1 MEIRARY
8 VIIGL
13 FTVGVFALALI
24 FLLWMSRAGI
34 DRTTA
39 LYDIVF
45 TEAVTGL
52 SRGSLVQ
59 YNGIKVGEVSSLA
72 LAPDDPRKVLARIT
86 LDGGTPVREDTR
98 AKLGLQGVTGVA
110 YIQLSG
116 GSPESPPLMPTREN
130 PVPVIAS
137 EESAL
142 SKLLASGADIAVT
155 VNETL
160 LRVSDLFSHEN
171 VAHVSTALG
180 NIDDITSS
188 IAEQRGSM
196 AQALQELAGATAEL
210 HDTLQTI
217 DRTAADAGKLLR
229 EDGHKTLAATQEAL
243 GSINEVVQSLNG
255 LVIDNRAAIE
265 SFSNQGLRQLGPALV
280 ELRETL
286 RALNR
291 LGDQLGDSN
300 NILLR
305 SDRPREYEPN

>member
-8 VIIGL
+8 IVIGM

-59 YNGIKVGEVSSLA
+59 YNGIKVGEVTTLK
-72 LAPDDPRKVLARIT
+72 LAPDDPRKVLARVT
-86 LDGGTPVREDTR
+86 LDGGTPVRQDTR

-116 GSPESPPLMPTREN
+116 GSPDSPPLLPSAQH

-142 SKLLASGADIAVT
+142 SKLLASGSDIAVT

-160 LRVSDLFSHEN
+160 LRIGDLFSDDN
-171 VAHVSTALG
+171 IAHVGTALG
-180 NIDDITSS
+180 NIDAITSS
-188 IAEQRGSM
+188 IAGQRDSM
-196 AQALQELAGATAEL
+196 ARALEQLADATADL
-210 HDTLQTI
+210 HGTLQTI

-243 GSINEVVQSLNG
+243 GSINEVVQSLND
-255 LVIDNRAAIE
+255 LVLDNRSAIE
-265 SFSNQGLRQLGPALV
+265 NFSNQGLRQLGPALV

-286 RALNR
+286 RSLNR
-291 LGDQLGDSN
+291 LSEQLGDSN

-305 SDRPREYEPN
+305 RDRPREYEPN

>member
-8 VIIGL
+8 IVIGM

-39 LYDIVF
+39 VYDIVF

-59 YNGIKVGEVSSLA
+59 YNGIKVGEVTTLK
-72 LAPDDPRKVLARIT
+72 LAPDDPRKVLARVT
-86 LDGGTPVREDTR
+86 LDGGTPVRMDTR

-116 GSPESPPLMPTREN
+116 GSPDSPPLLPTAQH

-142 SKLLASGADIAVT
+142 SKLLASGSDIAVT

-160 LRVSDLFSHEN
+160 LRIGDLFSDDN
-171 VAHVSTALG
+171 IAHVGTALG
-180 NIDDITSS
+180 NIDAITSS
-188 IAEQRGSM
+188 IAGQRDSM
-196 AQALQELAGATAEL
+196 ARALEQLADATADL
-210 HDTLQTI
+210 HGTLQTI

-243 GSINEVVQSLNG
+243 GSINEVVQSLND
-255 LVIDNRAAIE
+255 LVLDNRSAIE
-265 SFSNQGLRQLGPALV
+265 NFSNQGLRQLGPALV

-286 RALNR
+286 RSLNR
-291 LGDQLGDSN
+291 LSEQLGDSN

-305 SDRPREYEPN
+305 RDRPREYEPN

>member
-8 VIIGL
+8 IVIGI

-59 YNGIKVGEVSSLA
+59 YNGIKVGEVTALK
-72 LAPDDPRKVLARIT
+72 LAPDDPRKVLARVT
-86 LDGGTPVREDTR
+86 LDGGTPVRQDTR

-116 GSPESPPLMPTREN
+116 GSPGSPPLMPTAKD
-130 PVPVIAS
+130 PIPVIAS

-142 SKLLASGADIAVT
+142 SKLLASGSDIAVT

-160 LRVSDLFSHEN
+160 LRIGDLFSDDN
-171 VAHVSTALG
+171 ITHVGSALG

-196 AQALQELAGATAEL
+196 AEALQQLAGATAEL
-210 HDTLQTI
+210 QTTLQAI
-217 DRTAADAGKLLR
+217 DQAATDAGKLLR

-243 GSINEVVQSLNG
+243 GSINEVVRSLND
-255 LVIDNRAAIE
+255 LVVDNRSAIE
-265 SFSNQGLRQLGPALV
+265 NFSNQGLRQLGPALV

-286 RALNR
+286 RSLNR
-291 LGDQLGDSN
+291 LSDQLGDSN

-305 SDRPREYEPN
+305 RDRPREYEPN